1 VFLAHFTGG
10 GINAV
15 LELPAGDFCDY
26 LGEAK
31 KLYEME
37 MKMTL
42 RKEKS
47 KRKKQ

>member
-10 GINAV
+10 GISTV

-26 LGEAK
+26 LGEAR

-37 MKMTL
+37 MKMPRRVIL
-42 RKEKS
+42 AGIEK
-47 KRKKQ
+47 R